1 MIKKD
6 IFSGNVKEQLK
17 ASAKDKIYRFV
28 MADGMIKGSV
38 VHANRMVREMRAN
51 HETGLLETLLLGQAY
66 IAASLICSGLKGKND
81 RISLA
86 IECSGPVK
94 GVDVEAN
101 VFGEVRGYLK
111 TPRIE
116 VASPD
121 GINALAKLFGAGFLT
136 VTRYLENG
144 EAQYSGQ
151 VALEFGSLAEDLA
164 NYYLVSE
171 QIPSGFIL
179 SVAFADGGEVKGA
192 GGIFLQAL
200 PGADP
205 EKIGA
210 AEKMLLEI
218 TSLGELFA
226 KGQTPEEIIAATFAT
241 LNPKILESSRV
252 EFFCRC
258 SKEAMAGY
266 LTNLPPADRQD
277 LRENGPFP
285 LIIRCHNCNS
295 VYQFEREELLPLAD

>member
-6 IFSGNVKEQLK
+6 IFNRDVKEQYK

-28 MADGMIKGSV
+28 MADGMIKGAV
-38 VHANRMVREMRAN
+38 VHATRMVREMREN
-51 HETGLLETLLLGQAY
+51 HETGLLETLVLGQAY

-81 RISLA
+81 RISIA

-116 VASPD
+116 LEDPEALN
-121 GINALAKLFGAGFLT
+121 GLAKLFGAGFLT
-136 VTRYLENG
+136 VTQYLENG
-144 EAQYSGQ
+144 DTQYSGQ
-151 VALEFGSLAEDLA
+151 VVLEYGSIAEDLA

-179 SVAFADGGEVKGA
+179 SVAFADQGEVKGA

-200 PGADP
+200 PGADL
-205 EKIGA
+205 EKVSE
-210 AEKMLLEI
+210 AEKMLREI
-218 TSLGELFA
+218 ASLGESFA
-226 KGQTPEEIIAATFAT
+226 EGQTPEEIIAATFAP

-258 SKEAMAGY
+258 AKEAMAGY
-266 LTNLPPADRQD
+266 LKNLPLADRQD

-285 LIIRCHNCNS
+285 LVIRCHNCNTA
-295 VYQFEREELLPLAD
+295 YEFDREELLPD

>member
-6 IFSGNVKEQLK
+6 IFSGDVKEQLK

-28 MADGMIKGSV
+28 MADGMLKGAV
-38 VHANRMVREMRAN
+38 VHATRMVREMRAN
-51 HETGLLETLLLGQAY
+51 HATGLLETLVLGQAY

-81 RISLA
+81 RISIA

-94 GVDVEAN
+94 GLDVEAN

-116 VASPD
+116 VADP
-121 GINALAKLFGAGFLT
+121 GEINGLAKLFGAGFLT
-136 VTRYLENG
+136 VTQYLDND

-151 VALEFGSLAEDLA
+151 VALEYGSIAEDLA

-179 SVAFADGGEVKGA
+179 SVAFDDQEEVIGA

-200 PGADP
+200 PGADI

-210 AEKMLLEI
+210 AEKMMLEI
-218 TSLGELFA
+218 ASLGEMF
-226 KGQTPEEIIAATFAT
+226 GQGETPEAIIAARFAT

-266 LTNLPPADRQD
+266 LKGLPPADRQE
-277 LRENGPFP
+277 LREHGPFP
-285 LIIRCHNCNS
+285 LVIHCHNCNS
-295 VYQFEREELLPLAD
+295 VYEFDREELRPLAD

>member
-6 IFSGNVKEQLK
+6 IFSGDLKEQLK

-28 MADGMIKGSV
+28 MADGMIKGAV
-38 VHANRMVREMRAN
+38 VHATRMVREMRAN
-51 HETGLLETLLLGQAY
+51 HETGLPETLILGQAY

-81 RISLA
+81 RISIA

-116 VASPD
+116 VADPEA
-121 GINALAKLFGAGFLT
+121 INGLAKLFGAGFLT

-144 EAQYSGQ
+144 DTQYSGQ
-151 VALEFGSLAEDLA
+151 VALEYGSVAEDLA

-171 QIPSGFIL
+171 QIPSGFVL
-179 SVAFADGGEVKGA
+179 SVALDEDGEVKGA

-200 PGADP
+200 PGADL
-205 EKIGA
+205 EQVSA
-210 AEKMLLEI
+210 VEQMLLGVA
-218 TSLGELFA
+218 SLGELFA
-226 KGQTPEEIIAATFAT
+226 QGQTPAEIIATTFAT

-258 SKEAMAGY
+258 SKDGMAGY
-266 LTNLPPADRQD
+266 LQNLPPADRKD
-277 LRENGPFP
+277 LRDNGPFP
-285 LIIRCHNCNS
+285 LVIHCHNCNS
-295 VYQFEREELLPLAD
+295 AYEFDREELQSLAD